1 MIQNLG
7 IILISVLL
15 GVLGQIGF
23 KYGAV
28 RIPDTGTL
36 IEKAITAWPIGIGI
50 MFYAVSTILW
60 IYILRYV
67 ELSYAY
73 PMLSLGYV
81 LIFIASYFLF
91 NEPISSLRVMGL
103 ICIIIGIILVSRS

>member
-1 MIQNLG
+1 MVQNLS

-23 KYGAV
+23 KYGAI
-28 RIPDTGTL
+28 RIPETGTI
-36 IEKAITAWPIGIGI
+36 IEKAITAWPICIGL
-50 MFYAVSTILW
+50 MLYAFSTVLW
-60 IYILRYV
+60 IYVLRYV

-81 LIFIASYFLF
+81 LVFIASYFLF

-103 ICIIIGIILVSRS
+103 ICILTGIILVSRS